1 MAQNTS
7 DNFFSIDLDTNTA
20 IRDYLNTLY
29 GTTLAD
35 VNALIQ
41 RWMRERT
48 TSDNVNR
55 WQQLITASQVGTS

>member
-1 MAQNTS
+1 VANTS
-7 DNFFSIDLDTNTA
+7 DNFYSVSLDTQTA

-29 GTTLAD
+29 GTTNAD

-41 RWMRERT
+41 RFLNERT

-55 WQQLITASQVGTS
+55 WQQLISASQVGTS

>member
-1 MAQNTS
+1 MANTS

-29 GTTLAD
+29 GTTYAD
-35 VNALIQ
+35 SAINIQ
-41 RWMRERT
+41 RFLAERT

-55 WQQLITASQVGTS
+55 WAQLILASQRGTS